1 MAKSQVGE
9 ESAMGCQ
16 TTLKKQH
23 STQAAKSIC
32 SKSKPYAVVKDI
44 PANNKDSSDDLFS
57 TEKLDGCRNGNTL
70 DLHGKGIKKLQKFE
84 KLPGMKTLDLSCNSI
99 EEIEYLDNHNEI
111 TELKLYGNNIRKI
124 KSLDRLQELQVLQL
138 QFNNITTLRKGLL
151 KLRKLQRLRLDS
163 NRLICMESRELSGL
177 SQLASLDISHNQLT
191 DITAVNML
199 PCLEE
204 LFASSNRLCGVID
217 LSKCNKLQELDLS
230 NNKISE
236 VRGLSLLET
245 LTLKIYC
252 CEWCCHFDLF
262 LECEYTVRGHYC
274 LMLINIIIILLV
286 LLSLPA
292 GSLQELNLADNQ
304 LKSVSSF
311 AQQFPNLEVLNV
323 VKNDIDVREGLK
335 SLTRCFH
342 LVELNLIGNIAETS
356 EEDETMHLMEVSY
369 LMPQLEYLDG
379 VPLNPSN
386 SENQNSQVIQ
396 KTGLANASLEST
408 QKSCLMDFES
418 QMEDLQQSLA
428 ERFSQVKN
436 LMESLPKKLPFK
448 PSHTA
453 STKLTSVP
461 GYGSRPQT
469 SCRSRS
475 RIEEARSFAA
485 QHFEK

>member
-9 ESAMGCQ
+9 ESALGCQ

-23 STQAAKSIC
+23 SIQVAKSIC
-32 SKSKPYAVVKDI
+32 SKAKPYAVVKDI
-44 PANNKDSSDDLFS
+44 AANNKDSSDDLFS

-124 KSLDRLQELQVLQL
+124 KNLDRLQELQVLQL
-138 QFNNITTLRKGLL
+138 QFNNITSLRKGLL

-245 LTLKIYC
+245 LTSVNLSGNVLHC
-252 CEWCCHFDLF
+252 T
-262 LECEYTVRGHYC
+262 EC
-274 LMLINIIIILLV
+274 L
-286 LLSLPA
+286 
-292 GSLQELNLADNQ
+292 GSLW
-304 LKSVSSF
+304 
-311 AQQFPNLEVLNV
+311 
-323 VKNDIDVREGLK
+323 
-335 SLTRCFH
+335 
-342 LVELNLIGNIAETS
+342 
-356 EEDETMHLMEVSY
+356 HLMEVSY

-408 QKSCLMDFES
+408 QKIVSCLMDFES

-436 LMESLPKKLPFK
+436 LMASLPQKLPFK

>member
-9 ESAMGCQ
+9 ESALGCQ

-23 STQAAKSIC
+23 SIQVAKSIC
-32 SKSKPYAVVKDI
+32 SKAKPYAVVKDI
-44 PANNKDSSDDLFS
+44 AANNKDSSDDLFS

-124 KSLDRLQELQVLQL
+124 KNLDRLQELQVLQL
-138 QFNNITTLRKGLL
+138 QFNNITSLRKGLL

-245 LTLKIYC
+245 LTSVNLSGNVLHC
-252 CEWCCHFDLF
+252 T
-262 LECEYTVRGHYC
+262 ECLG
-274 LMLINIIIILLV
+274 
-286 LLSLPA
+286 SLC
-292 GSLQELNLADNQ
+292 SLQELNLADNQ

-408 QKSCLMDFES
+408 QKIVSCLMDFES

-436 LMESLPKKLPFK
+436 LMASLPQKLPFK

>member
-245 LTLKIYC
+245 LT
-252 CEWCCHFDLF
+252 
-262 LECEYTVRGHYC
+262 
-274 LMLINIIIILLV
+274 
-286 LLSLPA
+286 
-292 GSLQELNLADNQ
+292 
-304 LKSVSSF
+304 
-311 AQQFPNLEVLNV
+311 
-323 VKNDIDVREGLK
+323 K

>member
-245 LTLKIYC
+245 LT
-252 CEWCCHFDLF
+252 
-262 LECEYTVRGHYC
+262 
-274 LMLINIIIILLV
+274 
-286 LLSLPA
+286 
-292 GSLQELNLADNQ
+292 
-304 LKSVSSF
+304 
-311 AQQFPNLEVLNV
+311 
-323 VKNDIDVREGLK
+323 K

-448 PSHTA
+448 PSRFKICWRALLNYLCPSNIVLRKGHWTQNFGSA
-453 STKLTSVP
+453 FSPQMLPDRLYFTSNF
-461 GYGSRPQT
+461 
-469 SCRSRS
+469 CLC
-475 RIEEARSFAA
+475 F
-485 QHFEK
+485 

>member
-1 MAKSQVGE
+1 MGFRPGEVADVRAALGCHGE
-9 ESAMGCQ
+9 ESGRGRVG
-16 TTLKKQH
+16 
-23 STQAAKSIC
+23 
-32 SKSKPYAVVKDI
+32 P
-44 PANNKDSSDDLFS
+44 
-57 TEKLDGCRNGNTL
+57 G
-70 DLHGKGIKKLQKFE
+70 
-84 KLPGMKTLDLSCNSI
+84 LPGMKTLDLSCNSI

-124 KSLDRLQELQVLQL
+124 KNLDRLQELQVLQL
-138 QFNNITTLRKGLL
+138 QFNNITSLRKGLL

-245 LTLKIYC
+245 LTSVNLSGNVLHC
-252 CEWCCHFDLF
+252 T
-262 LECEYTVRGHYC
+262 ECLG
-274 LMLINIIIILLV
+274 
-286 LLSLPA
+286 SLC
-292 GSLQELNLADNQ
+292 SLQELNLADNQ

-408 QKSCLMDFES
+408 QKIVSCLMDFES

-436 LMESLPKKLPFK
+436 LMASLPQKLPFK